1 MKERSLSVIQKW
13 KEGARD
19 IQGGLAQK
27 VRLIKWGEVTRELE
41 LPHIPSSNTL
51 THARSDKKID
61 NKNGRITTSICLEG
75 QLSIK

>member
-1 MKERSLSVIQKW
+1 MLQAELSSWPFADEGRSLNVIQEW

-27 VRLIKWGEVTRELE
+27 VRLIKWREVTRELK

-51 THARSDKKID
+51 THARSDKK
-61 NKNGRITTSICLEG
+61 K
-75 QLSIK
+75 